1 MTAYKRY
8 SQEEMLAFLVLPFL
22 FFHDWPQLL
31 GPNRNGIYTDS
42 DVAWPS
48 AFAWEREVGAGFSA
62 PVIASGKVILFHRKG
77 KSEIVEAFEAA
88 TGKTVWTFEYPTNY
102 KDDFGFDNGPRS
114 APTVSGSTVFT
125 FGAEGVLHAI
135 DLNTGSKIWRVD
147 VHKDFQ
153 VEKGFFGAGCS
164 PLIHD
169 GKLFLNI
176 GSKKAGVG
184 AFDPATG
191 KLIWKATSHE
201 ASYSSPAAANFG
213 VVFFTREG
221 IVVTDKDSGKVIY
234 EKHWRARA
242 HASAN
247 AASPIVDGNLL
258 FITSNYAVGA
268 IVVDFSTTPPTELWS
283 GDDAISAHYA
293 TPVLIDGF
301 LYGLHGPTQ
310 TGQQLR
316 AVELKTGKVAWKM
329 LTGQG
334 GGSVT
339 LINDY
344 LMYLRDD
351 GQLFKV
357 KPNPEK
363 LEVLANFKI
372 MDGKIRAFPAIGN
385 GLVCIRNSTL
395 LACLR

>member
-1 MTAYKRY
+1 MFA
-8 SQEEMLAFLVLPFL
+8 LLIFPIL

-48 AFAWEREVGAGFSA
+48 SVAWEKEVGAGFAA
-62 PVIASGKVILFHRKG
+62 PVIVNGKVILFHRKG
-77 KSEIVEAFEAA
+77 KKEIVDAWEAS
-88 TGKTVWTFEYPTNY
+88 TGKALWTFDYPTNY
-102 KDDFGFDNGPRS
+102 KDDFGFDDGPRS
-114 APTVSGSTVFT
+114 APTVADGKVFT
-125 FGAEGVLHAI
+125 FGAEGVMHAI
-135 DLNTGSKIWRVD
+135 DLNTGIKLWRVD
-147 VHKDFQ
+147 VHKQFN
-153 VEKGFFGAGCS
+153 VEKGYFGAGCS
-164 PLIHD
+164 PLIYD
-169 GKLFLNI
+169 GKLYLNI
-176 GSKKAGVG
+176 GSKKAGIG

-191 KLIWKATSHE
+191 KNIWKATNHE
-201 ASYSSPAAANFG
+201 MSYSSPAAAKFG

-221 IVVTDKDSGKVIY
+221 IVVADKDTGEIIY

-247 AASPIVDGNLL
+247 VASPIVDGNRL
-258 FITSNYAVGA
+258 FISSNYAVGA
-268 IVVDFSTTPPTELWS
+268 IVVDFSTSPPTELWS

-293 TPVLIDGF
+293 TPVLKDGF

-316 AVELKTGKVAWKM
+316 AVEMKTGRVAWKM
-329 LTGQG
+329 LAGPG
-334 GGSVT
+334 GGTVT
-339 LINDY
+339 LLKDH
-344 LMYLRDD
+344 LMFLRDD
-351 GQLFKV
+351 GQLFKI

-363 LEVLANFKI
+363 LEVVGNFKV

-385 GLVCIRNSTL
+385 GLVCIRNTKV

>member
-1 MTAYKRY
+1 MFA
-8 SQEEMLAFLVLPFL
+8 LLIFPIL

-48 AFAWEREVGAGFSA
+48 SVAWEKEVGAGFAA
-62 PVIASGKVILFHRKG
+62 PVIANGKVILFHRKG
-77 KSEIVEAFEAA
+77 KKEIVDAWEAA
-88 TGKTVWTFEYPTNY
+88 TGKTLWTFEYPTNY
-102 KDDFGFDNGPRS
+102 KDDFGFDDGPRS
-114 APTVSGSTVFT
+114 APTVADGKVFT

-135 DLNTGSKIWRVD
+135 DLNTGIKLWRVD
-147 VHKDFQ
+147 VHKQFN
-153 VEKGFFGAGCS
+153 VEKGYFGAGCS
-164 PLIHD
+164 PLIYD
-169 GKLFLNI
+169 GKLYLNI
-176 GSKKAGVG
+176 GSKKAGIG

-191 KLIWKATSHE
+191 KNIWKATNHE
-201 ASYSSPAAANFG
+201 MSYSSPAAAKFG

-221 IVVTDKDSGKVIY
+221 IVVADKDTGKIIY

-247 AASPIVDGNLL
+247 VASPIVDGNLL
-258 FITSNYAVGA
+258 FISSNYAVGA
-268 IVVDFSTTPPTELWS
+268 IVVDFSTSPPTELWS

-293 TPVLIDGF
+293 TPVLKDGF

-316 AVELKTGKVAWKM
+316 AVEMKTGRVAWKM
-329 LTGQG
+329 LAGPG
-334 GGSVT
+334 GGTVT
-339 LINDY
+339 LLKDH
-344 LMYLRDD
+344 LMFLRDD
-351 GQLFKV
+351 GQLFKI

-363 LEVLANFKI
+363 LEVVGNFKV

-385 GLVCIRNSTL
+385 GLVCIRNTKV

>member
-1 MTAYKRY
+1 MFA
-8 SQEEMLAFLVLPFL
+8 LLIFPIL

-48 AFAWEREVGAGFSA
+48 SVAWEKEVGAGFAA
-62 PVIASGKVILFHRKG
+62 PVIVNGKVILFHRKG
-77 KSEIVEAFEAA
+77 KKEIVDAWEAA
-88 TGKTVWTFEYPTNY
+88 TGKALWTFDYPTSY
-102 KDDFGFDNGPRS
+102 KDDFGFDDGPRS
-114 APTVSGSTVFT
+114 APTVADGKVYT

-135 DLNTGSKIWRVD
+135 DLNTGIKLWRVD
-147 VHKDFQ
+147 VHKQ
-153 VEKGFFGAGCS
+153 YNVEKGYFGAGCS
-164 PLIHD
+164 PLIYD
-169 GKLFLNI
+169 GKLYLNI
-176 GSKKAGVG
+176 GSKKAGIG

-191 KLIWKATSHE
+191 KNIWKATNHE
-201 ASYSSPAAANFG
+201 MSYSSPAAAKFG

-221 IVVTDKDSGKVIY
+221 IVVADKDTGKIIY

-247 AASPIVDGNLL
+247 VASPIVDGNLL
-258 FITSNYAVGA
+258 FISSNYAVGA
-268 IVVDFSTTPPTELWS
+268 IVVDFSTSPPTELWS

-293 TPVLIDGF
+293 TPVLKDGF

-316 AVELKTGKVAWKM
+316 AVEMKTGRVTWKM
-329 LTGQG
+329 LAGPG
-334 GGSVT
+334 GGTVT
-339 LINDY
+339 LLKDH
-344 LMYLRDD
+344 LMFLRDD
-351 GQLFKV
+351 GQLFKI

-363 LEVLANFKI
+363 LEVVGNFKVL
-372 MDGKIRAFPAIGN
+372 DGKIRAFPAIGN
-385 GLVCIRNSTL
+385 GLVCIRNTKV

>member
-1 MTAYKRY
+1 MFA
-8 SQEEMLAFLVLPFL
+8 LLIFPIL

-48 AFAWEREVGAGFSA
+48 SVAWEKEVGAGFAA
-62 PVIASGKVILFHRKG
+62 PVIANGKVILFHRKG
-77 KSEIVEAFEAA
+77 KKEIVDAWEAA
-88 TGKTVWTFEYPTNY
+88 TGKSLWTFDYPTNY
-102 KDDFGFDNGPRS
+102 KDDFGFDDGPRS
-114 APTVSGSTVFT
+114 PPTVADGKVYT

-135 DLNTGSKIWRVD
+135 DLNTGIKLWRVD
-147 VHKDFQ
+147 VHKQYNVD
-153 VEKGFFGAGCS
+153 KGYFGAGCS
-164 PLIHD
+164 PLIYD
-169 GKLFLNI
+169 CKLYLNI
-176 GSKKAGVG
+176 GSKKAGIG

-191 KLIWKATSHE
+191 KNIWKATNHE
-201 ASYSSPAAANFG
+201 MSYSSPAAAKFG

-221 IVVTDKDSGKVIY
+221 IVVADKDTGKIIY

-247 AASPIVDGNLL
+247 VASPIVDGNLL
-258 FITSNYAVGA
+258 FISSNYAVGA
-268 IVVDFSTTPPTELWS
+268 IVVDFSTSPPTELWS

-293 TPVLIDGF
+293 TPVLKDGF

-316 AVELKTGKVAWKM
+316 AVEMKTGRVAWKM
-329 LTGQG
+329 LAGPG
-334 GGSVT
+334 GGTVT
-339 LINDY
+339 LLKDH
-344 LMYLRDD
+344 LMFLRDD
-351 GQLFKV
+351 GQLFKI

-363 LEVLANFKI
+363 LEVVGNFKVL
-372 MDGKIRAFPAIGN
+372 DGKIRAFPAIGN
-385 GLVCIRNSTL
+385 GLVCIRNTKM